1 MKLSKSLILRNIRS
15 LFLTLS
21 LSLLVFG
28 SAFAQDGQKLF
39 EVNCAACHHPT
50 KNSTGPALQGVK
62 AEWEANA
69 TDTDIYEWVKNWEN
83 AVASGDA
90 YAAARA
96 ALRPDKMSKF
106 GFLSNEDIDAIFE
119 YVDSYTEGGG
129 GEGGGTMAD
138 CYVDL
143 EKQKLEEEANSSVN
157 WVWYILAIF
166 FVVVTVAVGGLRRQ
180 LVNANRVK
188 EGGEVLPEQTRGEIL
203 RGWAW
208 QNRKVVSVLG
218 VIAFLTV
225 LVFIVNALNM
235 IGVYPNYKPE
245 QPIKMFS
252 HKLHAGCDEISC
264 QYCHNTVEKSRTAGI
279 PTVNVCM
286 NCHKSI
292 EGHTEEGK
300 KDILKIREHAGYD
313 TDQFSYVNEGAPIV
327 WNKVHVLPD
336 HVYFSHQQHVKVGG
350 IDCKQCHGD
359 MTKETVARIV
369 PVEELNK
376 IEGNV
381 KLTRPT
387 LTMGWCLECHRETG
401 VNLDKSGYYKEIKK
415 RLTTNKKLYKR
426 FLEDKDHKV
435 TVEELGGW
443 ECAKCHY

>member
-1 MKLSKSLILRNIRS
+1 MKLIKSLILRNIKRS
-15 LFLTLS
+15 ILSFS
-21 LSLLVFG
+21 LSILAVGFV
-28 SAFAQDGQKLF
+28 SAQDGKKLF
-39 EVNCAACHHPT
+39 ETNCSACHHPT
-50 KNSTGPALQGVK
+50 KNGTGPALKGVK
-62 AEWEANA
+62 AKWEAEA
-69 TDTDIYEWVKNWEN
+69 TETDIYVWVQNWEN

-90 YAAARA
+90 YAASVAASRA
-96 ALRPDKMSKF
+96 DKMSKF
-106 GFLSNEDIDAIFE
+106 GFLSNEDIDAIFD
-119 YVDSYTEGGG
+119 YVENGG
-129 GEGGGTMAD
+129 GETETGGGSMAD

-143 EKQKLEEEANSSVN
+143 EKQKLEEEANSSVD
-157 WVWYILAIF
+157 WVWYVLAIF
-166 FVVVTVAVGGLRRQ
+166 FIVVIVAVGGLRRQ

-188 EGGEVLPEQTRGEIL
+188 EGAEVLPEQSRGEVL

-208 QNRKVVSVLG
+208 RNRKIVSVLG
-218 VIAFLTV
+218 VVTFLTI
-225 LVFIVNALNM
+225 LVFVVNGLNT

-252 HKLHAGCDEISC
+252 HKLHAGCDEIAC

-292 EGHTEEGK
+292 DGHTEDGQ
-300 KDILKIREHAGYD
+300 KDVLKIREHAGWD
-313 TDQFSYVNEGAPIV
+313 GDQFAYVNEGTPIV

-359 MTKETVARIV
+359 MTKETIARIV

-376 IEGNV
+376 IEGNIQ
-381 KLTRPT
+381 LTRPT
-387 LTMGWCLECHRETG
+387 LTMGWCLECHRESG

>member
-15 LFLTLS
+15 LFLSFS
-21 LSLLVFG
+21 LSVLAIG
-28 SAFAQDGQKLF
+28 SAYAQDGKKLF
-39 EVNCAACHHPT
+39 ETNCSACH
-50 KNSTGPALQGVK
+50 KIEGNSTGPALKGAVQR
-62 AEWEANA
+62 WQDNA
-69 TDTDIYEWVKNWEN
+69 TETDIYEWVKNWEN
-83 AVASGDA
+83 AVATGDA
-90 YAAARA
+90 YAAEMANS
-96 ALRPDKMSKF
+96 RPDKMSKF
-106 GFLSNEDIDAIFE
+106 GFLSNEDIDAIFA
-119 YVDSYTEGGG
+119 YVESGGG
-129 GEGGGTMAD
+129 GDDAVASTMD
-138 CYVDL
+138 GCYVDL
-143 EKQKLEEEANSSVN
+143 EQQKLEEEANSSVN

-166 FVVVTVAVGGLRRQ
+166 FIVVIVAVGGLRRQ

-188 EGGEVLPEQTRGEIL
+188 EGQDVLPEQSRGEVI

-218 VIAFLTV
+218 VVAFLTI

-264 QYCHNTVEKSRTAGI
+264 QYCHNSVEKSRTAGI

-292 EGHTEEGK
+292 DGFTEEGK
-300 KDILKIREHAGYD
+300 KDVLKIREHAGWD
-313 TDQFSYVNEGAPIV
+313 GDQFAYVNEGAPIV

-359 MTKETVARIV
+359 MTKETIARIV
-369 PVEELNK
+369 PVEELNQ

-381 KLTRPT
+381 KLTKPT

-401 VNLDKSGYYKEIKK
+401 VNLDKSGYYQEIKK

>member
-1 MKLSKSLILRNIRS
+1 MKLSKSLILRNIRN
-15 LFLTLS
+15 LFLSFS
-21 LSLLVFG
+21 LSVLAIG
-28 SAFAQDGQKLF
+28 SVHAQDGKKLF
-39 EVNCAACHHPT
+39 ETNCAACH
-50 KNSTGPALQGVK
+50 KVEGNSTGPQLKGAK
-62 AEWEANA
+62 AKWEAEA
-69 TDTDIYEWVKNWEN
+69 TETDIYTWVKNWEN
-83 AVASGDA
+83 AVATGDG
-90 YAAARA
+90 YATAMAAS
-96 ALRPDKMSKF
+96 RPDKMSKF

-119 YVDSYTEGGG
+119 YVESDQDPTGPKGDA
-129 GEGGGTMAD
+129 MAD

-143 EKQKLEEEANSSVN
+143 EKQKLEEEANASTN
-157 WVWYILAIF
+157 WVWYILAVF
-166 FVVVTVAVGGLRRQ
+166 FIVVIVAVGGLRKQ

-188 EGGEVLPEQTRGEIL
+188 EGNDVLPEQSRGEVL

-208 QNRKVVSVLG
+208 RNRKVVSVLG
-218 VIAFLTV
+218 VVSFLTI

-292 EGHTEEGK
+292 DGHTEQGK
-300 KDILKIREHAGYD
+300 KDVQKIREHAGWD
-313 TDQFSYVNEGAPIV
+313 GDQFAYVNEGAPIV

-359 MTKETVARIV
+359 MTKETIARIV

-401 VNLDKSGYYKEIKK
+401 VNLDKSGYYQEIKK